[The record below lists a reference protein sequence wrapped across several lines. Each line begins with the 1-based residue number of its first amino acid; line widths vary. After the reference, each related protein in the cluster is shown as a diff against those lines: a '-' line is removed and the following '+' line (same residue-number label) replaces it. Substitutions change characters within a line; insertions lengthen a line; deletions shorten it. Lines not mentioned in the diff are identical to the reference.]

1 MNARLEELKRK
12 AQDIRNFL
20 ADVYEDPPIGPLLAA
35 YERALAD
42 LCQEERRSG
51 RTKIA
56 KRLAASWEAMK
67 SR

>member
-12 AQDIRNFL
+12 AKDIRNFL
-20 ADVYEDPPIGPLLAA
+20 ADVYEDPPIAPLLAA
-35 YERALAD
+35 YERALVD
-42 LCQEERRSG
+42 LGQEERRSR

-56 KRLAASWEAMK
+56 KWLVASWEAMK